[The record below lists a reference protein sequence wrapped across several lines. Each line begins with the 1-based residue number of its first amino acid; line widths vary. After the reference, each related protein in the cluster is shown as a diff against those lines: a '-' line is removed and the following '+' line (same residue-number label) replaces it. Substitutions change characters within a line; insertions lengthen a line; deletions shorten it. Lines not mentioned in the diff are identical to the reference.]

1 MKYILAGVAALTAV
15 AAGAYFYTRN
25 NDEATEAPKAEEA
38 TPESD
43 PTPETNI

>member
-25 NDEATEAPKAEEA
+25 NDEAAEAPQADVA
-38 TPESD
+38 PETE